1 MRCALHT
8 LPSLVLLLLLFAAG
22 FQKNP
27 VPWYGIMII
36 DICLLLSLAL
46 FTLPLYTITS
56 HTLRIDNKLLQQ
68 IVQQQQQQGEAH
80 AHVPPATGDG
90 WEDEH

>member
-1 MRCALHT
+1 MLTWPAAALHYCC
-8 LPSLVLLLLLFAAG
+8 AG

-56 HTLRIDNKLLQQ
+56 HTLRADSKLLQQ
-68 IVQQQQQQGEAH
+68 IVQQQQQGGSHSGSAH
-80 AHVPPATGDG
+80 GSSDA
-90 WEDEH
+90 WDEH

>member
-1 MRCALHT
+1 MHHSVADVFRRFCCCYM
-8 LPSLVLLLLLFAAG
+8 LVHAG

-56 HTLRIDNKLLQQ
+56 HTLRADKKLLQQ
-68 IVQQQQQQGEAH
+68 IVQQQQQGGARAGSSH
-80 AHVPPATGDG
+80 ASDD
-90 WEDEH
+90 WED